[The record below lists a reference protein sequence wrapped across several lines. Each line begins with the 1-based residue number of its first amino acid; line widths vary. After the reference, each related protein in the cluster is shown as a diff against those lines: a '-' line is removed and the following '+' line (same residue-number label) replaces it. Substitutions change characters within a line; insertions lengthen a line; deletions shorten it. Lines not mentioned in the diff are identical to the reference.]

1 MSHETTS
8 THSSGWVLYVRAA
21 FVLSLVGMGLG
32 IINIEA
38 DFMTRCYLGLAS
50 VFIISSTFTL
60 AKTVRDVH
68 EDSRLQNKITE
79 AKTNKILKE
88 FAE

>member
-1 MSHETTS
+1 MSNQSSE

-21 FVLSLVGMGLG
+21 FLLSVVGMALG
-32 IINIEA
+32 VFNIEA

-50 VFIISSTFTL
+50 VFMISSTFTL

-68 EDSRLQNKITE
+68 EENRLLNKISE
-79 AKTNKILKE
+79 AKTNKILKDY
-88 FAE
+88 AE

>member
-1 MSHETTS
+1 MNAEQSTS
-8 THSSGWVLYVRAA
+8 HSSGWILFVRAA

-32 IINIEA
+32 ILNIEA

-68 EDSRLQNKITE
+68 EESRLQNKISE
-79 AKTNKILKE
+79 AKTNKILQE
-88 FAE
+88 YAE

>member
-1 MSHETTS
+1 MSIETT
-8 THSSGWVLYVRAA
+8 TNHSSGWILFVRVA
-21 FVLSLVGMGLG
+21 FVLSLAGMGVG
-32 IINIEA
+32 IVNIDA

-50 VFIISSTFTL
+50 IFIVSSTFTL

-79 AKTNKILKE
+79 AKTNKILQE
-88 FAE
+88 YSE